1 MENGDK
7 IVSTALKAEQ
17 VLEIFLQ
24 RPQVCSLFRI
34 ARLLLQIAARSFKQ
48 APRHDTCTALLTEV
62 ELSWLERS
70 ARATFGGG
78 FEHVCRYGC
87 GIHMSICMCIYK
99 GRRYAYG
106 NMHGTC
112 AAFWCNDHHNQV
124 ICATKP
130 MRAETGARRFRAMP
144 PHATRVPLCNVD
156 GKGGIV

>member
-62 ELSWLERS
+62 ELSWLERG

-78 FEHVCRYGC
+78 SSMFVWLWVWHTHEYMYVY
-87 GIHMSICMCIYK
+87 I
-99 GRRYAYG
+99 
-106 NMHGTC
+106 
-112 AAFWCNDHHNQV
+112 
-124 ICATKP
+124 
-130 MRAETGARRFRAMP
+130 
-144 PHATRVPLCNVD
+144 
-156 GKGGIV
+156 